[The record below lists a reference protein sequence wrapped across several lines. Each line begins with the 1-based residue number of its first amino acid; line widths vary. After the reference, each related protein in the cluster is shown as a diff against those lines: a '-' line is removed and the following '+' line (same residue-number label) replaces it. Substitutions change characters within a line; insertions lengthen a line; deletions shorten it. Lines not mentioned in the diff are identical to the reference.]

1 MYVYSYVWISICRY
15 KHTSCIYHV
24 QYTILLFIYIYLL
37 CSPSFKCMYIYIYT
51 YIHICIYTYIH
62 IYIYTSMDVNIHVY
76 LCVYKHC
83 MHQLKVATTPKH
95 PQSFALGVQRTA
107 PTAHRGCLSSP
118 HHLRVSFA
126 TIQQIHGLCIY
137 YIYGMEYYG
146 ILWNVYI

>member
-1 MYVYSYVWISICRY
+1 MCMCIRMYGFLYVDINIHHVYIMYSI
-15 KHTSCIYHV
+15 
-24 QYTILLFIYIYLL
+24 QYCYLYTFICCVHLHL
-37 CSPSFKCMYIYIYT
+37 SVCIYT
-51 YIHICIYTYIH
+51 YIHIYIYAYIH